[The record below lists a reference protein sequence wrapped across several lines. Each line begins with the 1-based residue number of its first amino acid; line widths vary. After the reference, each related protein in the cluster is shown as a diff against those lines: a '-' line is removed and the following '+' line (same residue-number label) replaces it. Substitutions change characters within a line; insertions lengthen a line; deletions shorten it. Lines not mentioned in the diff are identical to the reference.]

1 MLEER
6 IMAPVSSGC
15 DRDGSRTSVHGL
27 VSCVALCR
35 GLGPRTRGLGRVRL
49 SRLSLLKFN
58 NDSLTI
64 YCLFSGLSF
73 WCSWYVFSNEVFFV
87 FRLLWLLHG
96 LVFSVQCCSGC
107 SGVCAES
114 VQPDSDGPSS
124 SPWPFSYPFP
134 CLLHVSLGSPD
145 PPSLP
150 SLHHKPWEPPWS
162 PLSLR
167 A

>member
-1 MLEER
+1 MLFDKKEFLKSIRFILAIFKYFKFLEILKVEVSTFFFPNGIKYLHCFLLYKWYLPIKIQTSQHKLKRNMLEER

-73 WCSWYVFSNEVFFV
+73 
-87 FRLLWLLHG
+87 
-96 LVFSVQCCSGC
+96 
-107 SGVCAES
+107 
-114 VQPDSDGPSS
+114 
-124 SPWPFSYPFP
+124 
-134 CLLHVSLGSPD
+134 
-145 PPSLP
+145 
-150 SLHHKPWEPPWS
+150 
-162 PLSLR
+162 
-167 A
+167 